1 MIFILGSA
9 RGSRAGFGG
18 LAEILVPHYIHSE
31 EKIRDGE
38 DAIARSP
45 QRPLPQ
51 NERML
56 RVLS

>member
-31 EKIRDGE
+31 EKVRNGE

-45 QRPLPQ
+45 
-51 NERML
+51 
-56 RVLS
+56 